1 MKLSMADVI
10 RIFKQYIRKNH
21 DKFSLNQNVAGIRW
35 QAVISSLVLLFA
47 MISCISMAAVIPA
60 PPVHD
65 LSSDTAVSANQTY
78 HPLPVLP
85 VLSEDAGIPDPVPA
99 SLEAGITG
107 TVSAVVFIE
116 GSGVFAIDGNGA
128 IISQGIAGIDDAS
141 VIQSVIDRGGH
152 IVMRKGTYI
161 LSAPLVVRSSLTLS
175 GEGWETVLKIRDDT
189 DINAISSTSGSETTI
204 VMEAVL
210 RDFCIDGN
218 KAHNPGIFNGN
229 GIYGNFDHCLFSRI
243 KCENIKKT
251 AFRLCPTTLGEDI
264 CYMNYV
270 VHNEITGVDGHGIQ
284 WDWKMTDSYIAF
296 NNIGSSLANIKF
308 GGTTGRILYNHL
320 DGDPGNPEYNILCE
334 GGCADYT
341 INGNIMESARKDAIR
356 WVRPDWD
363 GPDFIYNNA
372 ITGNRIREWGKEA
385 TDTYDGISLEG
396 YSADKPCRGFIITGN
411 TFEHKD
417 EMVHP
422 ANAISLDNTD
432 QIAIVG
438 NDFDIARISGSY
450 IAKYHTNSNL
460 EIIGNTKLGENELSG
475 NLNLPAGAM
484 ITVNATSP
492 KRTIILSAA
501 GGWPTVRNGCAGPV
515 LTEMASNRQSEKT
528 LDFDRNIQENAE
540 WTLVMPD
547 NYDGGEIYAIFYW
560 MANDA
565 SGNSVIWGLQGR
577 SYADGESLDQ
587 GWGVSR
593 EVTDNNGGKANQI
606 RITRTSDPVRFGGTP
621 SGGELVQCRVYR
633 RAGDAGDTLGT
644 DAKLIAVKLE
654 YGTDEFSE

>member
-1 MKLSMADVI
+1 MDDAFRIVTLYNRKI
-10 RIFKQYIRKNH
+10 RDN
-21 DKFSLNQNVAGIRW
+21 FSITQNVAVIRW
-35 QAVISSLVLLFA
+35 QVRISSLVLLFA
-47 MISCISMAAVIPA
+47 MISCVSMAALIPT

-65 LSSDTAVSANQTY
+65 LSPDTAAGANQTY

-85 VLSEDAGIPDPVPA
+85 VSGESAGIPDPVPA

-107 TVSAVVFIE
+107 TVSAIVFIE
-116 GSGVFAIDGNGA
+116 GSGVFATDGNGA
-128 IISQGIAGIDDAS
+128 MISQGTAGTDDS
-141 VIQSVIDRGGH
+141 IVIQSAIDRGGH
-152 IVMRKGTYI
+152 VVLRKGTYI
-161 LSAPLVVRSSLTLS
+161 LSTPLILRSSLTLS
-175 GEGWETVLKIRDDT
+175 GEGWETVLKIRDDA
-189 DINAISSTSGSETTI
+189 DINAIASTSGSGTSI

-218 KAHNPGIFNGN
+218 KAHHPGIINGN
-229 GIYGNFDHCLFSRI
+229 GIYGNFDHCLFTRI

-251 AFRLCPTTLGEDI
+251 AFYLCPNSLGEDI

-270 VHNEITGVDGHGIQ
+270 VQNEITGVDGHGIQ

-320 DGDPGNPEYNILCE
+320 DGDPGNPEYNLLCV

-341 INGNIMESARKDAIR
+341 IHGNIMESARKDAIR

-363 GPDFIYNNA
+363 SPDFIYSNA

-396 YSADKPCRGFIITGN
+396 YSPDKPCRGFIITGN

-417 EMVHP
+417 GAVHP
-422 ANAISLDNTD
+422 KSVISLDNTD

-438 NDFDIARISGSY
+438 NDFDIGRISDSY

-460 EIIGNTKLGENELSG
+460 EIIGNTKLGEDELSG
-475 NLNLPAGAM
+475 NLNLPAGAV
-484 ITVNATSP
+484 ITVNATGP

-501 GGWPTVRNGCAGPV
+501 GGWPTVRNGCAGPL
-515 LTEMASNRQSEKT
+515 LTEMATNRQSVKT

-540 WTLVMPD
+540 WTLIMPD

-560 MANDA
+560 MANDT
-565 SGNSVIWGLQGR
+565 SGNIVIWGLQGR
-577 SYADGESLDQ
+577 SYSDGESLDQ
-587 GWGVSR
+587 GWGASR
-593 EVTDNNGGKANQI
+593 EVADNNGGKANQV
-606 RITRTSDPVRFGGTP
+606 RITRASDPVRFGGTP
-621 SGGELVQCRVYR
+621 SGGELVQCRVFR
-633 RAGDAGDTLGT
+633 KAGDAGDTLGT